1 MEDAASS
8 TNGTAAP
15 STTEQDV
22 TTSKPTT
29 ETDASSSTK
38 PMTKEQA
45 TEFAM
50 GLLVQGRRHLL
61 VSDIP
66 NAIAALAESSQMLGE
81 HYGEFADECAESY
94 YYYGIALLEM
104 ARLDPD
110 VLGDAVE
117 GGEKGDDESGEDEEN
132 EGEDD
137 EAASEEGESSSKS
150 TEVDDIEMK
159 DEEKKPET
167 SEKEDVTESKTSE
180 EKNEVIPEASEKKD
194 VTESKT
200 SEEKKEVKPEASEEK
215 KEVKPEASEEKDV
228 TESKTS
234 EERKEVKP
242 EASEEKESKEVKKP
256 KNETKG
262 KSLKVVDSLEQKS
275 EKNEDDDDD
284 DEEEE
289 TEVTN
294 LQLAWEVLEL
304 SKNIYKKQVETNPA
318 AKPKLADALI
328 RLAEVAI
335 ESENYTSAIE
345 DLLSCLEIQTSSFP
359 SDSRSLAET
368 RYQLGVAYTFTTDFQ
383 EAIRNF
389 KAAAAIIKT
398 RIENLKHPKEK
409 AASKEE
415 PHVFYTVE
423 GEIEEL
429 ESLLP
434 DITEKIADTIDL
446 EAEAVRKV
454 AENGA
459 DGAGPSTAESSAE
472 VSTGFAAA
480 AGSSNGHD
488 ASSSSK
494 PALDITHLIRKK
506 RKPDEA
512 EATESA
518 SPAKKVCAEPDAV

>member
-1 MEDAASS
+1 MGSSGINAASS

-22 TTSKPTT
+22 TTSRPTT

-200 SEEKKEVKPEASEEK
+200 SEEK
-215 KEVKPEASEEKDV
+215 
-228 TESKTS
+228 
-234 EERKEVKP
+234 
-242 EASEEKESKEVKKP
+242 ESKEVKKP

-284 DEEEE
+284 DDEEEEE

-294 LQLAWEVLEL
+294 LQLAWEVLKL

-446 EAEAVRKV
+446 EKEAAKKV
-454 AENGA
+454 AEIGA
-459 DGAGPSTAESSAE
+459 SGAGTSSEPIGE
-472 VSTGFAAA
+472 VSVGFEAA
-480 AGSSNGHD
+480 
-488 ASSSSK
+488 
-494 PALDITHLIRKK
+494 
-506 RKPDEA
+506 
-512 EATESA
+512 
-518 SPAKKVCAEPDAV
+518 

>member
-1 MEDAASS
+1 
-8 TNGTAAP
+8 
-15 STTEQDV
+15 
-22 TTSKPTT
+22 
-29 ETDASSSTK
+29 
-38 PMTKEQA
+38 
-45 TEFAM
+45 M
-50 GLLVQGRRHLL
+50 G
-61 VSDIP
+61 
-66 NAIAALAESSQMLGE
+66 
-81 HYGEFADECAESY
+81 
-94 YYYGIALLEM
+94 
-104 ARLDPD
+104 
-110 VLGDAVE
+110 
-117 GGEKGDDESGEDEEN
+117 
-132 EGEDD
+132 
-137 EAASEEGESSSKS
+137 
-150 TEVDDIEMK
+150 
-159 DEEKKPET
+159 
-167 SEKEDVTESKTSE
+167 
-180 EKNEVIPEASEKKD
+180 
-194 VTESKT
+194 
-200 SEEKKEVKPEASEEK
+200 EVKPEASEER
-215 KEVKPEASEEKDV
+215 DV
-228 TESKTS
+228 SESKTS

-284 DEEEE
+284 DEEEEE

-446 EAEAVRKV
+446 EKEAAKKV
-454 AENGA
+454 AEIGA
-459 DGAGPSTAESSAE
+459 SGAGTSSEPIGE
-472 VSTGFAAA
+472 VSVGFEAA
-480 AGSSNGHD
+480 
-488 ASSSSK
+488 
-494 PALDITHLIRKK
+494 
-506 RKPDEA
+506 
-512 EATESA
+512 
-518 SPAKKVCAEPDAV
+518 